1 MPISNFYRS
10 DGWVKTTLGP
20 AVAGAQIYIC
30 LQPSNS
36 AFLPPTPLALI
47 YSDAGLSPITQPIIS
62 DGFGHYDFYAL
73 PGLYT
78 VIVAY
83 GGNVQQVYPD
93 QSVGAVGSSGGTSLI
108 LETNSTPNF
117 NQSVLNFIQG
127 SGITIVTDNLGNSTF
142 TNIGTGA
149 VSGPSTSNQILI
161 TTSSTTSV
169 WESVTNVFSTVP
181 RTAAITYTIDGGGNV
196 ITTGSKGQL
205 DIPFPGCTITGWV
218 LTADQAGAAVVDV
231 QSSSYAGFPGS
242 LSSIC
247 GGDRPTLSGVQK
259 NENLA
264 VSAWS
269 STVAPGTQLNFNV
282 ISATTVTR
290 LNLTLIWTVKG

>member
-1 MPISNFYRS
+1 MANFFRS

-36 AFLPPTPLALI
+36 AFLPPSPLALI
-47 YSDAGLSPITQPIIS
+47 YSDAGLTPITQPIIS

-83 GGNVQQVYPD
+83 GGKVQQVYPD
-93 QSVGAVGSSGGTSLI
+93 QSIGGAGTGGSSPIL
-108 LETNSTPNF
+108 LETNNTPNF
-117 NQSVLNFIQG
+117 NQNVLNLIQG
-127 SGITIVTDNLGNSTF
+127 SGITIATDNLGNSTF

-149 VSGPSTSNQILI
+149 VSGPTTTNQILI

-169 WESVTNVFSTVP
+169 WESVTNVFNTVP
-181 RTAAITYTIDGGGNV
+181 RTAAISYTIDGGGSA

-218 LTADQAGAAVVDV
+218 LTADQIGSAVVDV

-242 LSSIC
+242 LVSIC
-247 GGDRPTLSGVQK
+247 GGDEPTLSGTQK

-269 STVAPGTQLNFNV
+269 PVIVPGTQLNFNV

-290 LNLTLIWTVKG
+290 LNLTLICTVMG